1 MSPLHCTGKHPFA
14 GAYVRVLLVQLCH
27 QMLDLAN
34 CGDKFRT
41 DGGCGIVFGILRD
54 SAYKIRGLAENEL
67 KAHGAAFEKPWPLNT
82 TTGAIENPTNQT
94 RER

>member
-1 MSPLHCTGKHPFA
+1 VADEVTIQNLQ
-14 GAYVRVLLVQLCH
+14 RVVQLCY

-34 CGDKFRT
+34 CGDKFRK

-54 SAYKIRGLAENEL
+54 SAYKIRNLAENEL
-67 KAHGAAFEKPWPLNT
+67 KAHGAALEKPWPLNT
-82 TTGAIENPTNQT
+82 ATGSTENPTNQT